1 MKKKKKKNTQ
11 DYAAQEYTAP
21 LPDYSQ
27 YQAKNPS
34 KKELRRRK
42 KHEKELESDMKREI
56 AVMSKKTPAEVEFYK
71 QIKIIEE
78 ECERDY
84 AAKPAEVKKKGFK
97 KINENLKKVSINQL
111 TKEIQGY
118 GFDYKASDYL
128 KNIGLVMIGMVA
140 ASIFFGLKILAVA
153 VLALSIIVAF
163 PIITSAQ
170 FEVISNNEDFE
181 QIITYIEQMI
191 ISFKNNPKIL
201 LSMKE
206 SLPIIDGKMRERVQ
220 EAIHII
226 ENDAK
231 SPNVYQR
238 AFSVIE
244 NEYKCSRI
252 RRLHRFIYTVE
263 QENSQ
268 NYAESLD
275 NLYTDIKE
283 WQKRTYKFQASLAS
297 TKTQLTILLAASI
310 AIAGLFAYL
319 MRTVEQTVTMVDKT
333 TGDQVQVIQIIKNP
347 VYQTSTVLFFIAF
360 IVIYTIV
367 NTKIN
372 GSWLVN
378 DLENPRDRETIRT
391 MKQVALLDPET
402 SKKNRIIA
410 IAIMVT
416 PLFVLAIIKKNA
428 LILVAAMLFAIFVMK
443 AGENSA
449 KKKKNKVQNEI
460 KQEFP
465 LWMSD
470 VAVSLKNRVVIRAVS
485 ETENSAAYIM
495 RPFIRIF
502 LSNVEKAP
510 ASIWPYMNF
519 FGEYNSHELSTAI
532 KTLYSIRTL
541 SSEDSQRQVNDLI
554 DRNQELLAESER
566 IRQENS
572 IAGVGFIG
580 LLPMVLMSFLLM
592 TYLIVMLLQF
602 MALVGSVS

>member
-1 MKKKKKKNTQ
+1 MKKKKKKGAEN
-11 DYAAQEYTAP
+11 YEAQIQVNA
-21 LPDYSQ
+21 LPDYEQ
-27 YQAKNPS
+27 LQMQAPS
-34 KKELRRRK
+34 KKELRRQK
-42 KHEKELESDMKREI
+42 KHEKELESDRKREI
-56 AVMSKKTPAEVEFYK
+56 AVMSKKTPEEVEFYK
-71 QIKIIEE
+71 QIKIVEE

-97 KINENLKKVSINQL
+97 KLNENLKKISITQL

-128 KNIGLVMIGMVA
+128 KNIGLVMVGMVA
-140 ASIFFGLKILAVA
+140 ASIFFGLKILPVA
-153 VLALSIIVAF
+153 FLFLSIIVAF

-206 SLPIIDGKMRERVQ
+206 SLPIIDGKMREKVQ

-238 AFSVIE
+238 AFAVIE

-268 NYAESLD
+268 NYGESLD

-310 AIAGLFAYL
+310 GIAGLFAYL
-319 MRTVEQTVTMVDKT
+319 MRTVEDSVTMPDKV
-333 TGDQVQVIQIIKNP
+333 TGEQVQVIHIIDNP
-347 VYQTSTVLFFIAF
+347 VYQAATVIFFILF
-360 IVIYTIV
+360 IIIYTVV

-378 DLENPRDRETIRT
+378 DLENPRDREIIRT

-402 SKKNRIIA
+402 STKNRRIA
-410 IAIMVT
+410 IVIMVV
-416 PLFVLAIIKKNA
+416 PLLALAIIKRNA
-428 LILVAAMLFAIFVMK
+428 LILVAALLFAVFVMK

-495 RPFIRIF
+495 RPFIRMF
-502 LSNVEKAP
+502 LNNVEKAP

-592 TYLIVMLLQF
+592 VYLVVMLLQF